1 MYFDGKRW
9 VRETLRRNTD
19 CKVNVKAVVVKL
31 MLAKLVASDPP
42 TRCPSFLQSLEALF
56 FPTVARGAVFSPLWK
71 PL

>member
-31 MLAKLVASDPP
+31 MLAKLVVSDPP
-42 TRCPSFLQSLEALF
+42 WFLGPLELLAQ
-56 FPTVARGAVFSPLWK
+56 P
-71 PL
+71 